1 MNRRGFLAFLIT
13 APLARAL
20 PWKAIARV
28 MPAPIAAEIN
38 LTLQEIISVTLA
50 KYRPQIIANIEGN
63 NALLRRLMKK

>member
-1 MNRRGFLAFLIT
+1 
-13 APLARAL
+13 
-20 PWKAIARV
+20 